1 MEHAAVERLAF
12 ELASENVVGLAFAL
26 AAAVAVAML
35 KLVER
40 LEPLVLELLAAAELV
55 VAFVVDDSLG
65 TDWNA
70 DVTEVIGFVL
80 RVSGFVGLLW

>member
-1 MEHAAVERLAF
+1 MEHDVVERLAF
-12 ELASENVVGLAFAL
+12 ELASENVVGLAFVL

-35 KLVER
+35 KLVEPQ
-40 LEPLVLELLAAAELV
+40 PLVLELLAVAELV

-70 DVTEVIGFVL
+70 DETEVIGFVL

>member
-1 MEHAAVERLAF
+1 MEHDADERLAF

-40 LEPLVLELLAAAELV
+40 LEPLVLELLAVAELV

-80 RVSGFVGLLW
+80 RVSGFAGLLW

>member
-1 MEHAAVERLAF
+1 MEHDVVERLAF

-40 LEPLVLELLAAAELV
+40 LEPLVLELLAVAELV

>member
-1 MEHAAVERLAF
+1 MEHDAVERLAF

-40 LEPLVLELLAAAELV
+40 LEPLVLELLAVAELV

>member
-1 MEHAAVERLAF
+1 MEHGVVERLAF

-40 LEPLVLELLAAAELV
+40 LEPLVLELLAVAELV
-55 VAFVVDDSLG
+55 VAFVVDD
-65 TDWNA
+65 
-70 DVTEVIGFVL
+70 
-80 RVSGFVGLLW
+80 

>member
-1 MEHAAVERLAF
+1 MEHDVVERLAF

-26 AAAVAVAML
+26 VVAVAVAVL
-35 KLVER
+35 TLVER
-40 LEPLVLELLAAAELV
+40 QPLVLELLAVAELV

>member
-1 MEHAAVERLAF
+1 MEHDAVERLAF

-35 KLVER
+35 KLVEPQ
-40 LEPLVLELLAAAELV
+40 PLVLELLAVAELV

-65 TDWNA
+65 TDWNS

-80 RVSGFVGLLW
+80 RVSGFVGLPW

>member
-1 MEHAAVERLAF
+1 MEHDADERLAF

-40 LEPLVLELLAAAELV
+40 QPLVLELLAVAELV

-80 RVSGFVGLLW
+80 RV